1 MGAVLGTSKEESADG
16 GSEEGEA
23 LAVGEQPHKSMD
35 ASGGDGPLQEREDR
49 MRGEGV
55 ARVDGEVAI
64 SRWQHDR
71 VTEQRACAHTTCSV
85 RL

>member
-1 MGAVLGTSKEESADG
+1 MKELSADG

-23 LAVGEQPHKSMD
+23 CEEGEASAVGEQPHKSMD
-35 ASGGDGPLQEREDR
+35 ASRGDGPLQEREDR

-64 SRWQHDR
+64 SRWHDR
-71 VTEQRACAHTTCSV
+71 VTEQRACAQPYN
-85 RL
+85 L

>member
-1 MGAVLGTSKEESADG
+1 MKELSADG

-23 LAVGEQPHKSMD
+23 SAEGEQPHKSMD
-35 ASGGDGPLQEREDR
+35 ASRGDGPLQEREYR

-64 SRWQHDR
+64 SRWHDR
-71 VTEQRACAHTTCSV
+71 VTEQRGHVHV
-85 RL
+85 RIQLVV